1 MPGVSISDRTLAR
14 AIQKIERQGG
24 TPGPAGPS
32 GTGTNITVSTAVPPD
47 IVGDDHDVHLLK
59 DSNAAVLKTYQ
70 KTLGAWTDVGTVNPT
85 WQSYNANIRSGT
97 GTITSFIQR
106 NTFYRQIGLS
116 VEVYGFFTINVNG
129 TGATKITMDVPNSIT
144 VTGLTA
150 IGGGWRQSDN
160 KMCLVAAAGLNID
173 MFLYDGTYPGG
184 DLVSIAFY
192 INYEAQ

>member
-1 MPGVSISDRTLAR
+1 VTTFRELQR
-14 AIQKIERQGG
+14 ASRRR
-24 TPGPAGPS
+24 GPAGAAGADGIDGDPGS
-32 GTGTNITVSTAVPPD
+32 VIYFGNEVPPNPIGED
-47 IVGDDHDVHLLK
+47 KNVYFEK
-59 DSNAAVLKTYQ
+59 DANSVVLKTYQ
-70 KTLGAWTDVGTVNPT
+70 KSAGAWSDVGDVNPT
-85 WQSYNANIRSGT
+85 WTSYNANIRSGT

-106 NTFYRQIGLS
+106 NTFYRQLGLS